1 MTSRHLRWHS
11 DLLRSSVC
19 LIGLLAPT
27 KWRLPHL
34 CSTLSHWDGIGG
46 DGRVRA
52 FMWGP
57 PPEGL
62 CPSALHGCLLHI
74 DSKEKVSVWV
84 TVVKLESICHTVFRA
99 WPSWTALWQ
108 DSNVSYL
115 LGLSVI
121 WVGYCMA
128 AHAFTFCPW
137 GYVRVGEAV
146 LKFYSLCVWGRKGVG
161 ARPRPDSWESWP
173 ADLAA
178 CPSPHQQSKRWV
190 HTSHQFS
197 FQLWAAFFS
206 GSDGDKMIPLL
217 ILSVFVTH
225 LTSALGI
232 AAILWLRQSF
242 SLSLWLAFPMTFMSW
257 HHSTGWSDSL
267 KHVYGGFLLNL
278 YSASLWG
285 PITYKYL

>member
-1 MTSRHLRWHS
+1 MRQRFWWLV
-11 DLLRSSVC
+11 D
-19 LIGLLAPT
+19 I
-27 KWRLPHL
+27 
-34 CSTLSHWDGIGG
+34 WDGIQTCWGRLSDRSLSSNKVAPPSSVFQPQPLGWDRG
-46 DGRVRA
+46 DGRVKA

-74 DSKEKVSVWV
+74 DSKEKMSLWV

-99 WPSWTALWQ
+99 WASWTALWQ

-121 WVGYCMA
+121 WGGYCMA
-128 AHAFTFCPW
+128 ALAFTFCPW
-137 GYVRVGEAV
+137 GYVRVGAAV

-178 CPSPHQQSKRWV
+178 CPRPHQQSKRWD

-197 FQLWAAFFS
+197 FQLRAAFFS
-206 GSDGDKMIPLL
+206 GSGRDKMTPVL

-225 LTSALGI
+225 LTHLPWASLLFSDWDKAL
-232 AAILWLRQSF
+232 ASVF
-242 SLSLWLAFPMTFMSW
+242 
-257 HHSTGWSDSL
+257 DSL
-267 KHVYGGFLLNL
+267 FPWPLCHD
-278 YSASLWG
+278 
-285 PITYKYL
+285 ITLQADQTA